1 MAGASVSA
9 GDGERL
15 LEELVRTAQQAS
27 PAELPTVLERYAE
40 AMGMGRA
47 VIYLA
52 DLQQRL
58 LLPLVEGEP
67 DREVDASLA
76 GWAYRTNSLPKCPL
90 TCNDVLPYLFGFH
103 WHRVWGNVAGVVG

>member
-9 GDGERL
+9 GAAELL
-15 LEELVRTAQQAS
+15 LEELLRTARQAS

-40 AMGMGRA
+40 AMSMGRA
-47 VIYLA
+47 VVYLA

-67 DREVDASLA
+67 DLEVDASLA
-76 GWAYRTNSLPKCPL
+76 G
-90 TCNDVLPYLFGFH
+90 
-103 WHRVWGNVAGVVG
+103 